1 MHKRSHPSNRRLFR
15 RGRFRLL
22 PAAGIPLALL
32 AAFSA
37 FQLLTVL
44 NRNTASQ
51 QKFDALLLPDS
62 ASVSASSPSAA
73 QSAANE
79 DAGSKNERIAQLFAQ
94 YPEMAGWLSI
104 EDTKLDYPVMQTP
117 DRPNYYLR
125 RDLQGEYDLYGVPYL
140 NEACHLQDSD
150 NLIVYGHSI
159 DNGDVFGSLL
169 QYSSMEYFRAHP
181 VIDLYTRDGLRQYT
195 VLGAFIT
202 DVTPETGD
210 SFAYNDFI
218 RAGSIAAYDTF
229 VSEVRA
235 RAYYQTDTPAAYGD
249 QLLTL
254 STCEYTL
261 PDGRFVVV
269 AVRTE

>member
-1 MHKRSHPSNRRLFR
+1 MQKRFRPFKRRLSR
-15 RGRFRLL
+15 RARFWLL
-22 PAAGIPLALL
+22 LAAGIPLALL
-32 AAFSA
+32 AAFST
-37 FQLLTVL
+37 FRLLTIFT
-44 NRNTASQ
+44 RNAASQ
-51 QKFDALLLPDS
+51 QKFDALLQADS
-62 ASVSASSPSAA
+62 ASVFSSSASAA
-73 QSAANE
+73 QSAAGE
-79 DAGSKNERIAQLFAQ
+79 DTGSKTERIAQLFRQ
-94 YPEMAGWLSI
+94 YPEMIGWLSI

-117 DRPNYYLR
+117 DRPDYYLR

-140 NEACHLQDSD
+140 NEACDLRDSD

-169 QYSSMEYFRAHP
+169 QYSSIEYFREHP
-181 VIDLYTRDGLRQYT
+181 VIDFYTRDGLRRYT

-210 SFAYNDFI
+210 SFAYNDFV
-218 RAGSIAAYDTF
+218 RAGSETAYDAF
-229 VSEVRA
+229 LSAVRA
-235 RAYYQTDTPAAYGD
+235 RAYYQTDTPAAYGN

>member
-1 MHKRSHPSNRRLFR
+1 MSRRRLSR

-22 PAAGIPLALL
+22 LVAGIPLALL
-32 AAFSA
+32 AAFSI

-44 NRNTASQ
+44 TRNAASQ
-51 QKFDALLLPDS
+51 QKFDALLTVNS
-62 ASVSASSPSAA
+62 TSASSPAA

-79 DAGSKNERIAQLFAQ
+79 DMDPKAERIAQLFEQ
-94 YPEMAGWLSI
+94 YPEMEGWLSI
-104 EDTKLDYPVMQTP
+104 EGTKLNYPVMQTP

-125 RDLQGEYDLYGVPYL
+125 RDLQGEYDVYGVPYL
-140 NEACHLQDSD
+140 NEACDLQGSD

-169 QYSSMEYFRAHP
+169 QYSSIEYFREHP
-181 VIDLYTRDGLRQYT
+181 VIDLYTRGGLRQYT

-218 RAGSIAAYDTF
+218 RAGSKTAYDTF
-229 VSEVRA
+229 ISEVRA
-235 RAYYQTDTPAAYGD
+235 RAYYQTETHAAYGD

>member
-1 MHKRSHPSNRRLFR
+1 MYKRFPAPKRRLSR
-15 RGRFRLL
+15 RARFWL
-22 PAAGIPLALL
+22 LL
-32 AAFSA
+32 AAGVLLMLLA
-37 FQLLTVL
+37 ALGIWQLLAIVTQ
-44 NRNTASQ
+44 NAASQ
-51 QKFDALLLPDS
+51 QKFNALLQADG
-62 ASVSASSPSAA
+62 ASAA
-73 QSAANE
+73 SAQSGALTDAEQKAA
-79 DAGSKNERIAQLFAQ
+79 RIAQLFEQ
-94 YPEMAGWLSI
+94 YPEMVGWLSI

-117 DRPNYYLR
+117 DKPNYYLR

-140 NEACHLQDSD
+140 NEACNLQDSD

-169 QYSSMEYFRAHP
+169 QYSEEAYFRAHP
-181 VIDLYTRDGLRQYT
+181 TIEFYTREGTRQYT

-218 RAGSIAAYDTF
+218 RADSITAYDAF
-229 VSEVRA
+229 VSAVRA
-235 RAYYQTDTPAAYGD
+235 RAYYPTDTEASYGD

-269 AVRTE
+269 AVRTA

>member
-1 MHKRSHPSNRRLFR
+1 MSKDPHPSD
-15 RGRFRLL
+15 GRFSKRASFRLL
-22 PAAGIPLALL
+22 AAAGAALALL
-32 AAFSA
+32 AAFSVW
-37 FQLLTVL
+37 QLLAAFTQ
-44 NRNTASQ
+44 NAASQ
-51 QKFDALLLPDS
+51 RKFDALLAADS
-62 ASVSASSPSAA
+62 AAGPASAA
-73 QSAANE
+73 RE
-79 DAGSKNERIAQLFAQ
+79 DGAQKAEQIARLFEQ

-104 EDTKLDYPVMQTP
+104 EGTRLDYPVMQTP

-125 RDLQGEYDLYGVPYL
+125 RDLQGEYDFYGVPYL
-140 NEACHLQDSD
+140 NEACDLQGSD

-169 QYSSMEYFRAHP
+169 QYSDPEYFRSHP
-181 VIDLYTRDGLRQYT
+181 VVKLYTRDGLRQYT

-210 SFAYNDFI
+210 GFAYNNFI
-218 RAGSIAAYDTF
+218 QAGSEAAYDAF
-229 VSEVRA
+229 LAEVRA
-235 RAYYQTDTPAAYGD
+235 RAYYQTGTPAAYGD

-261 PDGRFVVV
+261 PDGRFVLV